1 MHTVAEL
8 RGRTDAAKTAL
19 RSLVRRVVAI
29 VTNAGSVWNFR
40 GYVDAA
46 GNQETFDR
54 VEVFQGIG
62 FSARPAA
69 GGRPEA
75 IVLNVGGGKGHP
87 VAVATRDRRLVV
99 TSLAEGETAIHNA
112 AGARVHLM
120 ADGAIVIRAASGK
133 TISMDDGSGAVALAT
148 KADVDALTTYVK
160 KQFNPVGTAAGH
172 VHAVV
177 GGATTTI
184 TEGTIVGLDSCPS
197 PSGTSV
203 AKGK

>member
-1 MHTVAEL
+1 MSHTVAEL
-8 RGRTDAAKTAL
+8 RGRTDAARTAL
-19 RSLVRRVVAI
+19 RSLVRRVVAT

-99 TSLAEGETAIHNA
+99 EGLAEGETAIHNA
-112 AGARVHLM
+112 AGAVVILK
-120 ADGAIVIRAASGK
+120 ADGAIEITPAAGK
-133 TISMDDGSGAVALAT
+133 TISAGGGQALAL
-148 KADVDALTTYVK
+148 KSELDALYNI
-160 KQFNPVGTAAGH
+160 FSAWAPVSEATLRTSLLAWVIAG
-172 VHAVV
+172 
-177 GGATTTI
+177 TTT
-184 TEGTIVGLDSCPS
+184 L
-197 PSGTSV
+197 
-203 AKGK
+203 KGS